1 MISGEQT
8 TDVAA
13 GAPAAYAVVADLER
27 YPDWQE
33 FLRSVTV
40 RERDA
45 EGRAALI
52 EAQADAKVTTLRL
65 VLRCTY
71 EPGRRV
77 TWRSEGGDVKSLTGA
92 FDVQERVPGG
102 ARVTFRLDVDPGRRI
117 GLLLRGPVADRVR
130 DRALDGMITDLRRR
144 LDRPA

>member
-13 GAPAAYAVVADLER
+13 GAPATYAVVADLER

-45 EGRAALI
+45 EGRAALVAA
-52 EAQADAKVTTLRL
+52 EADAKVTTLRL

-92 FDVQERVPGG
+92 FDVQERGPDG
-102 ARVTFRLDVDPGRRI
+102 ASVTFRLDVDPGRKL

-130 DRALDGMITDLRRR
+130 DRALDGMLTDLRSR

>member
-1 MISGEQT
+1 VIRGEQS

-13 GAPAAYAVVADLER
+13 GAPAAFAVLADLER

-45 EGRAALI
+45 EGRAALV
-52 EAQADAKVTTLRL
+52 EAQADAKVTSLRL
-65 VLRCTY
+65 VLRCAY

-77 TWRSEGGDVKSLTGA
+77 TWRSEGGDVKSLIGA
-92 FDVQERVPGG
+92 FDLQERGPDA
-102 ARVTFRLDVDPGRRI
+102 ARVTFRLEVDPGRRL

-130 DRALDGMITDLRRR
+130 DRALDGMLTDLRRR
-144 LDRPA
+144 LDGPA

>member
-130 DRALDGMITDLRRR
+130 DRALDGMLTDLRRR

>member
-1 MISGEQT
+1 MISGEQS

-13 GAPAAYAVVADLER
+13 GAAEAFAVVADLER
-27 YPDWQE
+27 YPAWQE

-45 EGRAALI
+45 EGRAALV

-71 EPGRRV
+71 EAGRSV

-92 FDVQERVPGG
+92 FDVQDRGSD
-102 ARVTFRLDVDPGRRI
+102 AASVTFRLDVDPGRKL

-130 DRALDGMITDLRRR
+130 DRALDGMLSDLRRR

>member
-1 MISGEQT
+1 VISGEQT

-45 EGRAALI
+45 AGRAALV

-77 TWRSEGGDVKSLTGA
+77 TWRSEGGDVKSLAGA
-92 FDVQERVPGG
+92 FDVQERSPDG
-102 ARVTFRLDVDPGRRI
+102 ARVSFRLDVDPGRKL

-130 DRALDGMITDLRRR
+130 DLALDGMLNDLRRR
-144 LDRPA
+144 LDGPA